1 MPEKHKHQDEFNPNW
16 ETEIAE
22 YDKACAKEDRDFKRH
37 FMVITEAGHKSLSV
51 DENEVL
57 KLFLNG
63 VSCKEIAKQAKV
75 EPEEVEAL
83 LEIIRAK
90 LSMEK

>member
-1 MPEKHKHQDEFNPNW
+1 MPGKHKHQDDFNPNW

-22 YDKACAKEDRDFKRH
+22 YDKACEKQERDFRRH
-37 FMVITEAGHKSLSV
+37 FMVITEGGHKTLSA

-63 VSCKEIAKQAKV
+63 VSCREIAKQAKV

-83 LEIIRAK
+83 IEIIRVK
-90 LSMEK
+90 LSLEK